1 MKAKV
6 SQRRAVPTLSG
17 TTCRLARVREGKL
30 PEPGCLMMTD
40 ASKFQTVPSCEFYQ
54 DVGCVNQTS
63 ERESYLQRK
72 SYLPIL
78 LGTVLLLFIGVSA
91 VPCCGT
97 HESHTQ

>member
-17 TTCRLARVREGKL
+17 TTCRLARAREGKL

-54 DVGCVNQTS
+54 DVGWVNQTS
-63 ERESYLQRK
+63 GRATYKGRAT
-72 SYLPIL
+72 Y
-78 LGTVLLLFIGVSA
+78 
-91 VPCCGT
+91 
-97 HESHTQ
+97 